1 MSLKTGQTTLPQ
13 MIDEINRLSENT
25 FTTDMIVQTTGQST
39 TDVMS
44 QKAVTD
50 ALESAGGAGGGV
62 HIGTISEALANRSG
76 AAGSIVTAPDGH
88 TLVAGDLLW
97 STVDRIVKR
106 ISSVSGSGAS
116 AMYSLLPFGLEV
128 VQTTGTS
135 TINVM
140 SQNAVNNAL
149 SSYLLKNGGDLK
161 VGITAPNMVSGTA
174 YLDCSISSSVYSGT
188 YYFYNCTGTVT
199 VSGTSAKVYAVNCPN
214 LTINGKTTSNWQN
227 IWIDGVASQPNG
239 VVTQYSNGTMI
250 ISETTYPNT
259 SGTIQYT
266 FPVAFIAEPVTNI
279 TVFFNSRYPSIERQ
293 TETFVKYTVWW
304 EAGQA
309 NAEYVNI
316 HAIGR
321 WK

>member
-1 MSLKTGQTTLPQ
+1 MVNKKYQDQEIFGSLKVNGTLTAE
-13 MIDEINRLSENT
+13 DASTLS
-25 FTTDMIVQTTGQST
+25 VAH
-39 TDVMS
+39 
-44 QKAVTD
+44 AVTAD
-50 ALESAGGAGGGV
+50 NADRATNNEDGYRIKDIYLEKVGPDLTVGTP
-62 HIGTISEALANRSG
+62 IG
-76 AAGSIVTAPDGH
+76 
-88 TLVAGDLLW
+88 
-97 STVDRIVKR
+97 
-106 ISSVSGSGAS
+106 
-116 AMYSLLPFGLEV
+116 
-128 VQTTGTS
+128 
-135 TINVM
+135 
-140 SQNAVNNAL
+140 AL
-149 SSYLLKNGGDLK
+149 SSS
-161 VGITAPNMVSGTA
+161 SGKT
-174 YLDCSISSSVYSGT
+174 YLDCSIGPLTVSSGI
-188 YYFYNCTGTVT
+188 YYFYNCTGSITINSSTVKLYLT
-199 VSGTSAKVYAVNCPN
+199 NCPN

-316 HAIGR
+316 RAIGR